1 VQRLTER
8 LESYHCYPV
17 PIEQVWL
24 AQQDYQLR
32 APPDE

>member
-8 LESYHCYPV
+8 LESYHRYPV